1 MGWKEVPAE
10 ELLER
15 AEANGYEQGAHQV
28 EDSIKDNTKY
38 VKKTLKDQN
47 WALGRYEKSVQMS
60 ARSPSSYCTYTVEQM
75 DGCD

>member
-15 AEANGYEQGAHQV
+15 AEANGYEQGAHQA

-47 WALGRYEKSVQMS
+47 WAPGCYEKSVQMS
-60 ARSPSSYCTYTVEQM
+60 TRYSSSYCTHTVEQM
-75 DGCD
+75 NECD

>member
-1 MGWKEVPAE
+1 MSWKELPAE

-15 AEANGYEQGAHQV
+15 AEANDYEQGAHQA
-28 EDSIKDNTKY
+28 EDSSKDNTKY

-60 ARSPSSYCTYTVEQM
+60 PRFP
-75 DGCD
+75 